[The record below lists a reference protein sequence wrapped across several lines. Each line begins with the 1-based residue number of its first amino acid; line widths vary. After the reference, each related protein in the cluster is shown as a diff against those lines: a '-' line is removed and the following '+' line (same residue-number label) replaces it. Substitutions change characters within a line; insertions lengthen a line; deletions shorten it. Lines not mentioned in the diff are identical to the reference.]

1 MWPDGPCLI
10 RNSSSLRVPSVSAAL
25 ELRSEELRWRQAMTG
40 EWRALLDDGAVF
52 QRTASGQGA
61 LLSSMTL
68 SRLERRFLAAVN
80 GHTPLRVLMDLGF
93 DEPGITRVI
102 VHLVELNLIA
112 AADPPSSHRAAA

>member
-1 MWPDGPCLI
+1 
-10 RNSSSLRVPSVSAAL
+10 
-25 ELRSEELRWRQAMTG
+25 MTG
-40 EWRALLDDGAVF
+40 EWRAFLDDGMVF
-52 QRTASGQGA
+52 QRTASGQSA

-93 DEPGITRVI
+93 DESGITGAI

-112 AADPPSSHRAAA
+112 AANPPSPRQAAA